1 MECLQFVLL
10 LNLNGDHGFME
21 SDIQATKILFYF
33 PLYWSET
40 RSHIH
45 LQQVLNPR
53 TAVYCEDK
61 GILWN
66 KLSIV
71 RTRNLMEQLH
81 ETIFSHMLP
90 HAGRH

>member
-10 LNLNGDHGFME
+10 LNLNADHGFME

-45 LQQVLNPR
+45 LQQV
-53 TAVYCEDK
+53 
-61 GILWN
+61 G
-66 KLSIV
+66 
-71 RTRNLMEQLH
+71 
-81 ETIFSHMLP
+81 
-90 HAGRH
+90 